1 MKLRLAL
8 LLPLALL
15 AGCTTL
21 PTFMTQTA
29 SAPYQQAVSALC
41 TQAGAAMAQLL
52 VTPGGTSLQV
62 QNQINTLA
70 AAAAP
75 VCARPAPPIVTPA
88 QQAALAQA
96 LVNSQVQSLKP

>member
-1 MKLRLAL
+1 MKLKFATIALA
-8 LLPLALL
+8 ATL

-21 PTFMTQTA
+21 PTFLTQTA

-75 VCARPAPPIVTPA
+75 VCARPAPPVITVA
-88 QQAALAQA
+88 QQTALAQA
-96 LVNSQVQSLKP
+96 LANAAVSGSKL